1 MVMKGIEK
9 DNNQYRCERKFIVD
23 QMDSQQ
29 VMMMVKLHPAV
40 FIMVYPPRY
49 INNIYFDT
57 KDMSY
62 YHENVSGAKERRK
75 VRLRW
80 YGDMIGEH
88 NKPVMEF
95 KIKDG
100 FVGTKQHYT
109 LEPLTF
115 RQDVDSDHF
124 QKVIDKSDIPQ
135 QVKYYLRDLDPV
147 LVNRYHRYYFETI
160 DRRFRVTVDEGMSY
174 YNLCRFSNSFR
185 YRYLDNRN
193 IVIELKYDKEI
204 DHIASKISQS
214 LPFTVTKNSKYVQGI
229 ESVYL

>member
-1 MVMKGIEK
+1 MADIEEENK
-9 DNNQYRCERKFIVD
+9 QYRCERKFIVD
-23 QMDSQQ
+23 RMSVDQ

-40 FIMVYPPRY
+40 FTMVYPPRY

-88 NKPVMEF
+88 KSPVMEF

-100 FVGTKQHYT
+100 FVGTKEHY
-109 LEPLTF
+109 PLLPFIF
-115 RQDVDSDHF
+115 RQDIDSDHF
-124 QKVIDKSDIPQ
+124 HHVIYKSHLPK

-147 LVNRYHRYYFETI
+147 LLNRYHRYYFETI
-160 DRRFRVTVDEGMSY
+160 DKRFRVTVDDEMSY
-174 YNLCRFSNSFR
+174 YNLRRFSNSFS
-185 YRYLDNRN
+185 YRYSDDRN
-193 IVIELKYDKEI
+193 VVIELKYDKQI
-204 DHIASKISQS
+204 DHVASRISQS
-214 LPFTVTKNSKYVQGI
+214 MPFTVTKNSKYVQGI